1 MRRLGL
7 CVVVALAAILVTMG
21 PTATPS
27 DAINTGTQQHRVVS
41 GDSVW
46 GIAEK
51 YGVNAEELVKLN
63 NISFPDLILPG
74 TVIQVP
80 VRQEAPPP
88 GGEYEVKPGDTLSH
102 IAVLFGVSFAELRDA
117 NQLPNV
123 DLIIPGQR
131 IRIPSAPT
139 PTPAPAQLV
148 YHPPQNPEL
157 DAIFNE
163 MAAAEGL
170 NPSLI
175 KAIAWLE
182 SGWQQAAVSPAG
194 AAGIMQITPT
204 TAGWLEV
211 AVFGEPLNEE
221 VSIYDNVKMGTR
233 YLRMLREATGD
244 EDKAIASYYQGI
256 GITLSGKMYEETK
269 RYVEAVR
276 SLQARY
282 WPG

>member
-1 MRRLGL
+1 M
-7 CVVVALAAILVTMG
+7 A
-21 PTATPS
+21 PSPTPS
-27 DAINTGTQQHRVVS
+27 SAITTGTQQHRVVS

-63 NISFPDLILPG
+63 NIAFPDLILPG

-80 VRQEAPPP
+80 VRQEAPPR
-88 GGEYEVKPGDTLSH
+88 GGEYEVKPGDTLGH
-102 IAVLFGVSFAELRDA
+102 IAVRFDIPLAQLRDA
-117 NQLPNV
+117 NQLPNI

-131 IRIPSAPT
+131 IKIPSAPA
-139 PTPAPAQLV
+139 PTPAPAILV
-148 YHPPQNPEL
+148 YHPPENREL

-163 MAAAEGL
+163 MATAEGL
-170 NPSLI
+170 KPGLI

-194 AAGIMQITPT
+194 AAGIMQLTPT

-211 AVFGEPLNEE
+211 AVFGQPLNEE
-221 VSIYDNVKMGTR
+221 VSVYDNVKMGTR

-256 GITLSGKMYEETK
+256 GATLSGKMYEETK